1 MRNLLLI
8 SEGTFVKKE
17 WDRATDIYIDY
28 YDDFAKVF
36 GIEIDYDDL
45 YRMAE
50 LGVISFWINFNK
62 GEDGN
67 IDTQVGVLRMQ
78 IDTDIE
84 HLEDDELVEAL
95 ELIDKYKLIGMEDTR
110 GLLITLVA
118 KVQRLLIYEC
128 EKLY

>member
-17 WDRATDIYIDY
+17 WDRGTDIYIDY

-78 IDTDIE
+78 IDTDIN